1 MAVIV
6 KYVVERDGE
15 ERMTFSTKAEADAY
29 DKMLDLAETLE
40 PMLAQSALVEED
52 NLEQLALYLAERK
65 GELMA
70 LLKGGK
76 VAKTTAKAPAKS
88 AGKASKAA

>member
-1 MAVIV
+1 MAVVV

-29 DKMLDLAETLE
+29 DKMLDLAESLE
-40 PMLAQSALVEED
+40 PMLAQSALVDEEK
-52 NLEQLALYLAERK
+52 LEELALYLAERK
-65 GELMA
+65 VELMG

-76 VAKTTAKAPAKS
+76 AAKPAPKAEKPA
-88 AGKASKAA
+88 KASKAA

>member
-29 DKMLDLAETLE
+29 DKMLDLAESLE
-40 PMLAQSALVEED
+40 PMLAQSTLVEEEK
-52 NLEQLALYLAERK
+52 LEELALFLAERK
-65 GELMA
+65 VELMA

-76 VAKTTAKAPAKS
+76 AAKQAAKPVAKAS
-88 AGKASKAA
+88 KASKAA

>member
-40 PMLAQSALVEED
+40 PILAQSTLVEEEK
-52 NLEQLALYLAERK
+52 LEELALYLAERK
-65 GELMA
+65 AELMT

-76 VAKTTAKAPAKS
+76 AAKPAAKAPAKT
-88 AGKASKAA
+88 SKAA